1 MKRTILASFLL
12 AAAATPAFAEDVAT
26 PAGAP
31 VAASNP
37 EPLPPPTGTPAPVA
51 EPVVDDSSS
60 TVIQHGMIPDD
71 VIYGRKGTREAGAS
85 MGLMMSSKFRSVSLA
100 PSYGFFIADNMR
112 LTGIL
117 AVQSVKANNES
128 AVTYSALVE
137 PSYHMP
143 VQDKIFG
150 FLGMGVGV
158 AYEEA
163 LGAGLAIAPR
173 LGASFLIG
181 DSGVLTPYLQYQY
194 ISHSEMSENDIETVA
209 MRSAM
214 TVNVGYTAIW

>member
-1 MKRTILASFLL
+1 MKRTILACFLL
-12 AAAATPAFAEDVAT
+12 AAATPAFAEEVAQ

-37 EPLPPPTGTPAPVA
+37 EPLPPPAGTPAPVA
-51 EPVVDDSSS
+51 QPVVEESSS

-100 PSYGFFIADNMR
+100 PQFGWFVADNMR
-112 LTGIL
+112 LSGIL
-117 AVQSVKANNES
+117 AVQSVKANGES

-150 FLGMGVGV
+150 FLGMGVGIS
-158 AYEEA
+158 YEDT
-163 LGAGLAIAPR
+163 LGAGLTIAPR
-173 LGASFLIG
+173 LGASFLFG
-181 DSGVLTPYLQYQY
+181 DSGVLTPSLQYQY
-194 ISHSEMSENDIETVA
+194 ISYSAMTKSDIETAA
-209 MRSAM
+209 MTSAM
-214 TVNVGYTAIW
+214 TVNVGYSQMW

>member
-1 MKRTILASFLL
+1 MKRTLL
-12 AAAATPAFAEDVAT
+12 ACTLLAAATPAFAEDVAT

-37 EPLPPPTGTPAPVA
+37 EPLPPPSGEPVAPVV
-51 EPVVDDSSS
+51 EPAAASS
-60 TVIQHGMIPDD
+60 TTVLQHGMIADD
-71 VIYGRKGTREAGAS
+71 VMYGRKGTREAGAS
-85 MGLMMSSKFRSVSLA
+85 LGLMMSSKFRSVSLA
-100 PSYGFFIADNMR
+100 PSFGWFVADNMK
-112 LTGIL
+112 LSGIIG
-117 AVQSVKANNES
+117 VQSVKANSQS

-137 PSYHMP
+137 PSYHLP

-194 ISHSEMSENDIETVA
+194 ISHSAMSENDIETVA
-209 MRSAM
+209 LTSAM
-214 TVNVGYTAIW
+214 TVNVGYSAMW